1 MQHLNC
7 HVLTIPPAKR
17 CQQCRSLRVSLRV
30 LASRQQHA
38 STKQKFTRNT
48 NLPTPL
54 KLTKLSKVGK
64 NLKATARTVRLS
76 QGRIRNLLEKQID
89 PSMDQDLLDIMREQE
104 DEVKKNCGQGTF
116 RRLFWEE
123 QAKALKQK
131 DARGRRWHPIMIKWW
146 LNLKMMSSS
155 AYHALRSS
163 GCLELPSERTLRDF
177 TGAIK
182 TKEGFTHEV
191 LEQLYTEVSGGTDS
205 IQDHKQ

>member
-30 LASRQQHA
+30 LVSRQQHA

-48 NLPTPL
+48 YLPTPL
-54 KLTKLSKVGK
+54 KLAKLSKVGK
-64 NLKATARTVRLS
+64 NLQATARTVWLS

-89 PSMDQDLLDIMREQE
+89 PSIDQDLLDIMREQE

-116 RRLFWEE
+116 RRMFWEE

-131 DARGRRWHPIMIKWW
+131 DARGRRWHPMMITWC

-182 TKEGFTHEV
+182 TREGFTHEV
-191 LEQLYTEVSGGTDS
+191 LEQLYMEVSGGTDS